1 MAAAWGVGHNREG
14 EGLRP
19 DLSWKSLPE
28 QRPNAAGAKAES
40 REALEVTAE
49 KETFR
54 GVEQKSS
61 LDRFLPPH
69 QREMAS
75 RKMQGLY
82 PKIMCRKTGE
92 KQ

>member
-28 QRPNAAGAKAES
+28 QRPNVAGAKAES

-54 GVEQKSS
+54 GGRAEILFRQV
-61 LDRFLPPH
+61 PPTPPA
-69 QREMAS
+69 RN
-75 RKMQGLY
+75 GF
-82 PKIMCRKTGE
+82 P
-92 KQ
+92 